1 MTQTQPNDEAG
12 IFDGLSP
19 KEVAEKINSEGGQ
32 EGLVFATMV
41 IAMRAMAATKGV
53 DDDLGCDIAKNL
65 HSFLKS
71 SAVENFLGSFIKR
84 CAKDEFREPFEE
96 SPLMAMVIMA
106 KATHEEKKKYANVLT
121 NLCMAALDLDKK
133 TS

>member
-1 MTQTQPNDEAG
+1 MTQTQTNEG
-12 IFDGLSP
+12 LFDGLSP

-41 IAMRAMAATKGV
+41 IAMRAMAATKGI

-71 SAVENFLGSFIKR
+71 SAVEHFLGGFIKR
-84 CAKDEFREPFEE
+84 CAKDEEFREPFEE
-96 SPLMAMVIMA
+96 SPMMAMVIMA